1 MPNSEKKAEFL
12 SRISDC
18 AGLIHKIAA
27 IYTDRKEDGED
38 LLQEILYQS
47 WKSYPSYRNKSKFST
62 WLYKVS
68 LNTAL
73 VHRRNKSRMNTE
85 SFNEEDIEKADS
97 SPFPNDGKMA
107 LMTAIKE
114 LSKTDRL
121 IITLYLEGY
130 NYKEIAEITGLSNEN
145 SATRIHRIKS
155 RLINKLKNVI

>member
-1 MPNSEKKAEFL
+1 MSHSENKAEFM

-47 WKSYPSYRNKSKFST
+47 WKSYPSYRNDSKFST

-73 VHRRNKSRMNTE
+73 VYRRKKGRMTTE
-85 SFNEEDIEKADS
+85 SFNDEVIEKTDS
-97 SPFPNDGKMA
+97 SYFENDEKMT

-145 SATRIHRIKS
+145 SATRIHRIKTK
-155 RLINKLKNVI
+155 LIVKLKNIA

>member
-18 AGLIHKIAA
+18 AGLIHKIVA

-73 VHRRNKSRMNTE
+73 VYRRNKSRMNTE
-85 SFNEEDIEKADS
+85 NFNEEVIEKADS
-97 SPFPNDGKMA
+97 PSFPNDVKMA

>member
-1 MPNSEKKAEFL
+1 MTHSEKKAEFI

-27 IYTDRKEDGED
+27 LYTDRKEDGED
-38 LLQEILYQS
+38 LMQEILYQS
-47 WKSYPSYRNKSKFST
+47 WKSYPSYSNKSKFST
-62 WLYKVS
+62 WLYKVG

-73 VHRRNKSRMNTE
+73 VYRRNKSRMNTD
-85 SFNEEDIEKADS
+85 SLNDEDIEKSDS
-97 SPFPNDGKMA
+97 SHFPNDEKMA

-121 IITLYLEGY
+121 IITFYLEGY

-145 SATRIHRIKS
+145 SATRIHRIKTK
-155 RLINKLKNVI
+155 LIVKLKNIA

>member
-1 MPNSEKKAEFL
+1 MSHSEKKAEFL

-18 AGLIHKIAA
+18 AGLIHKIVA

-47 WKSYPSYRNKSKFST
+47 WKSYPLYRNESKFST

-73 VHRRNKSRMNTE
+73 VYRRNKSRMNTE
-85 SFNEEDIEKADS
+85 SFNDEVMEKADS
-97 SPFPNDGKMA
+97 SPFSNDGKIA
-107 LMTAIKE
+107 LMTAIKK

-130 NYKEIAEITGLSNEN
+130 NYKEIAEITGLSYQN

-155 RLINKLKNVI
+155 RLINKLKNFV